1 MLDLMNDAIT
11 ALQAE
16 TTTYP
21 QNVQIWMKLMA
32 GSFLVSIIFVYSKT
46 GARWILAAFVLNGLG
61 LVIGKMLF
69 PEVSRTLIG
78 TSVHILFWPLI
89 LGAVWRGSKQLSL
102 SRQANS
108 LFDWAYIVWLGWAC
122 LLMSISLFFDF
133 RNLIFA
139 L

>member
-1 MLDLMNDAIT
+1 MNDAIT

-78 TSVHILFWPLI
+78 TSVHYF
-89 LGAVWRGSKQLSL
+89 AERY
-102 SRQANS
+102 SRKQANERS
-108 LFDWAYIVWLGWAC
+108 CRPRAIPRPTTCESKSTWIGFKN
-122 LLMSISLFFDF
+122 
-133 RNLIFA
+133 RK
-139 L
+139 